1 MRMSFLLAAA
11 VAVLS
16 CTSAFQQKMEKEYP
30 AFLALQLQNPT
41 AAARPDAMV
50 ALSLTEVK
58 AKAPAFNPLAMVLLQ
73 GDQEV
78 PVQLLDEDGDGQADV
93 ILACLNF
100 KPQETVSLKLR
111 YAQTGYNVREYK
123 RRTQAELS
131 IRTGGKWQ
139 GRKYEGGTFT
149 NVTSLRVPPEHT
161 DHSWY
166 IRYEGPGWESDK
178 VGYRFYLDWRNATD
192 IFGKLTPEMVL
203 QNVGQDGFDSY
214 HNPGPWGMDILKVGE
229 SLGIGSIAFWD
240 GQKAERVAVTD
251 SIFSAVTVSGPIYS
265 GITTTYYGWNL
276 GAMSTRLTSQ
286 LSITAGSRMT
296 RQRLAMDAD
305 LPNLCTGLV
314 KMPGTEMIPGPMEGE
329 WTWLA
334 TWGLQSLNNDSLGIA
349 ILYRRADE
357 MQLTEDANSHVVVLQ
372 PENRGLDYYFLAAWE
387 KEPGGIANKQGF
399 VTYLHESVQR
409 LNDPVKIIL

>member
-11 VAVLS
+11 LVVLG
-16 CTSAFQQKMEKEYP
+16 CTSEFRQQMEKEYP
-30 AFLALQLQNPT
+30 ASLTLRLQNP
-41 AAARPDAMV
+41 APVARMDEMV
-50 ALSLTEVK
+50 AVSLANVK
-58 AKAPAFNPLAMVLLQ
+58 AKAPTFNPLAMVLLQ

-78 PVQLLDEDGDGQADV
+78 PVQLQDEDGDGQADA
-93 ILACLNF
+93 ILACVNF
-100 KPQETVSLKLR
+100 RAHETVKLRLR
-111 YAQTGYNVREYK
+111 YAETGSKVREYK

-131 IRTGGKWQ
+131 VKTGGKWQ

-149 NVTSLRVPPEHT
+149 NVASLRVPPEHT

-240 GQKAERVAVTD
+240 GHKAERVAKTD
-251 SIFSAVTVSGPIYS
+251 SIISAITESGPVCS
-265 GITTTYYGWNL
+265 RITTTYYGWNL
-276 GAMSTRLTSQ
+276 GAMSTRLISQ

-296 RQRLAMDAD
+296 RQRLDMDAD

-314 KMPGTEMIPGPMEGE
+314 KMPDTEVIPGTMEGE

-349 ILYRRADE
+349 VLYRRADE
-357 MQLTEDANSHVVVLQ
+357 MQLTEDANSHVVVLR
-372 PENRGLDYYFLAAWE
+372 PENRGLHYYFLAAWE

-399 VTYLHESVQR
+399 VAYLLETVQR
-409 LNDPVKIIL
+409 LNNPIKVIF